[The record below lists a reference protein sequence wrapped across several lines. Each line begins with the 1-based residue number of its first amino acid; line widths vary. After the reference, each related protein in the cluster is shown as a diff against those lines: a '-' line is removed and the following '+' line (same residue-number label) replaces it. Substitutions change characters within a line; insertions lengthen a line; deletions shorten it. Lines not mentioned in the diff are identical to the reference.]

1 MRERNLKM
9 LTNILY
15 KSKLAYW
22 LYTKFSKHYS
32 RAIDFLRR
40 KLNDSIIAI
49 DSIDPDYE
57 YGDSE
62 WRDYNSMRMLGITI
76 DQLEAL
82 PEIDLVRN
90 LETIDF
96 VIDEIHK
103 GRNPKC
109 NLCYRE
115 IEWGVVK

>member
-1 MRERNLKM
+1 M

-22 LYTKFSKHYS
+22 LYIKFSKHYS

-62 WRDYNSMRMLGITI
+62 WRDYNSMRKLGITI

-82 PEIDLVRN
+82 PEIDLV
-90 LETIDF
+90 
-96 VIDEIHK
+96 IDEIHK
-103 GRNPKC
+103 GINHKC
-109 NLCYRE
+109 NLCFRE
-115 IEWGVVK
+115 IEWGVAK